1 MLAVRACFSPRACV
15 RMCEMRALSKQT
27 LYAHVCVLTAHVR
40 ARQCSFIVF
49 SYIYLCVFFYF
60 VASVCVL
67 AVRAC
72 FSPRA
77 CVRCVCV
84 LPKLFMPACLLN
96 TLARVGQYCFII
108 FISFVLIAVFLFYFV
123 VSASVLPV
131 CRCFPSACVC
141 TCVCVC
147 ACCLYS
153 VCPRACGL
161 SVCLFFFC
169 FYFIFVLFCCECLC
183 ARCACVLSVR
193 VHLAHVVF
201 VRACCLHSK
210 LVCTRAC

>member
-1 MLAVRACFSPRACV
+1 
-15 RMCEMRALSKQT
+15 MRALSKQT
-27 LYAHVCVLTAHVR
+27 LHAHVCVLTVHVR

-84 LPKLFMPACLLN
+84 MPNLFMSACLLN
-96 TLARVGQYCFII
+96 TLVRVGQYSFII
-108 FISFVLIAVFLFYFV
+108 FISFVLIVVFLFYFV

-141 TCVCVC
+141 TCVC

-153 VCPRACGL
+153 VCPCACGL
-161 SVCLFFFC
+161 SVCLFFCLFLFYFC
-169 FYFIFVLFCCECLC
+169 FILLRVSMCSLC
-183 ARCACVLSVR
+183 VCAVCPRAFSTCVCACVLSA
-193 VHLAHVVF
+193 L
-201 VRACCLHSK
+201 
-210 LVCTRAC
+210 